1 MFFDTHAHL
10 DDKQFDLDREELIAS
25 FPEVGVTRVLN
36 AACDL
41 ASSREI
47 VNLTRKYR
55 GIFGSVG
62 VHPNAAEEL
71 KGDAELDLLRTLSKE
86 KKICAIGEIGLDYY
100 WDDVPRE
107 VQKTAF
113 RMQLDLARELSLPVI
128 IHDRD
133 AHEDC
138 LNILRDYTDLSVVF
152 HCYSGSLEFAKI
164 LIDLGF
170 YLSFTGVIT
179 FKNAKAAPSVVEW
192 APHDRIMIETD
203 CPYLAPIPYRGK
215 RNHSGYV
222 PLVAQKIAE
231 LWGTSVEEVAR
242 ITTENGL
249 RFFQITSDETL

>member
-10 DDKQFDLDREELIAS
+10 DDEKFTLDRDEVIAS
-25 FPEVGVTRVLN
+25 FSKARVTRVLN

-41 ASSREI
+41 ASSEETVRM
-47 VNLTRKYR
+47 TRKYPCLY
-55 GIFGSVG
+55 GAVG
-62 VHPNAAEEL
+62 VHPNAAAEL
-71 KGDAELDLLRTLSKE
+71 KGERELDILRTLSTE
-86 KKICAIGEIGLDYY
+86 PKIRAIGEIGLDYY

-107 VQKTAF
+107 VQKDAF
-113 RMQLDLARELSLPVI
+113 RIQLDLARELSLPVI

-179 FKNAKAAPSVVEW
+179 FKNAKAAPAVCAW

-203 CPYLAPIPYRGK
+203 SPYLAPIPHRGK
-215 RNHSGYV
+215 RNDPSYV
-222 PLVAQKIAE
+222 PLVAEKIAE
-231 LWGTSVEEVAR
+231 LWNTSVEEVAR
-242 ITTENGL
+242 ITTENAL
-249 RFFQITSDETL
+249 RFFKISENE

>member
-10 DDKQFDLDREELIAS
+10 DDKQFDSDRDELIRS
-25 FPEVGVTRVLN
+25 FAEVGVTRVLN

-41 ASSREI
+41 ASSRET
-47 VNLTRKYR
+47 VSLVRKYPLVY
-55 GIFGSVG
+55 GSVG

-71 KGDAELDLLRTLSKE
+71 IGDAELDLLRTLSKE
-86 KKICAIGEIGLDYY
+86 EKICAIGEIGLDYY

-107 VQKTAF
+107 VQKRAF

-138 LNILRDYTDLSVVF
+138 LSILRDYTDLSVVF

-179 FKNAKAAPSVVEW
+179 FKNAKAAPAVCTW
-192 APHDRIMIETD
+192 APRDRIMIETD
-203 CPYLAPIPYRGK
+203 SPYLAPIPYRGK

-231 LWGTSVEEVAR
+231 LWGVSVEEVAK

-249 RFFQITSDETL
+249 RFFKIASDE

>member
-10 DDKQFDLDREELIAS
+10 DDKQFDGDRDELIAS
-25 FPEVGVTRVLN
+25 FRDVGVTRVLN

-41 ASSREI
+41 NSSETI
-47 VNLTRKYR
+47 VQMTRKYPN
-55 GIFGSVG
+55 FYGSVG

-71 KGDAELDLLRTLSKE
+71 RGEAELDLLRILAKE
-86 KKICAIGEIGLDYY
+86 EKIRAIGEIGLDYY

-107 VQKTAF
+107 VQKNAF
-113 RMQLDLARELSLPVI
+113 RMQLDLARELGLPVI
-128 IHDRD
+128 VHDRD

-138 LNILRDYTDLSVVF
+138 LAILRDYTDLSVVF

-179 FKNAKAAPSVVEW
+179 FKNAKAAPAVCTW
-192 APHDRIMIETD
+192 APRDRVMIETD

-222 PLVAQKIAE
+222 PLVAAKIAE
-231 LWGTSVEEVAR
+231 LWGTSVEEVGR
-242 ITTENGL
+242 ITTGNGL
-249 RFFQITSDETL
+249 RFFQISEDE